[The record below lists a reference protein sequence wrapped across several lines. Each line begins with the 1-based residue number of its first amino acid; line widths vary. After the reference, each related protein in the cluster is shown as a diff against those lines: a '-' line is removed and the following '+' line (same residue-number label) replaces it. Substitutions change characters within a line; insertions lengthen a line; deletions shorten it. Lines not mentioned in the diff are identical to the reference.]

1 MSRLSHQA
9 EKYVDAIQLTVLAA
23 YSGFTVTEDVLYL
36 STAIQ
41 DTIEDKEDL
50 ERYIMGMLALA
61 TQSRENSN
69 KALEAFRD
77 IRKELIGVRLDNCY
91 PNQCLIY
98 GRSKTAVFHCERT
111 STSLGVKV
119 RNQVFSLRSTG
130 LMLSQ
135 IQPILHALICVK
147 PSRRISRLSLS
158 SPNTYQ
164 RSPNGGTG

>member
-1 MSRLSHQA
+1 MSRLSQQA

-77 IRKELIGVRLDNCY
+77 IRKELIGVRLENCY
-91 PNQCLIY
+91 ANPCLIY
-98 GRSKTAVFHCERT
+98 CRSKIAVFHCGRT
-111 STSLGVKV
+111 STSIGVMV
-119 RNQVFSLRSTG
+119 SSQVLSLHSNW

-135 IQPILHALICVK
+135 IQAILRDLICVK
-147 PSRRISRLSLS
+147 LLRRISRLSLS

-164 RSPNGGTG
+164 HSPNGGTG